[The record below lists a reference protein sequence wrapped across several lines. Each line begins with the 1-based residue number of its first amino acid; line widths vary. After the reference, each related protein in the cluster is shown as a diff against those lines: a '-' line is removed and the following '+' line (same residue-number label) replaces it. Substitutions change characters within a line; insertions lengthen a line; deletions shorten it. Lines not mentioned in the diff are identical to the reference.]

1 MLPFFDSIKEITPDW
16 YICQV
21 DLNCMEG
28 GSRCC
33 SLQSPLGILEDYTTV
48 KVCGDPLKNKKV
60 PVIPEIT
67 EGNIEGW
74 LFSCTGFPDLPPR
87 KKGNKLFK
95 FSLAAKAEYLKT
107 ASVAAVAASMILNI
121 Y

>member
-1 MLPFFDSIKEITPDW
+1 MLPFFDSIKDVTPDW

-21 DLNCMEG
+21 DLNCIEG
-28 GSRCC
+28 TSRCC
-33 SLQSPLGILEDYTTV
+33 SLQSPKGILEDYTTV

-60 PVIPEIT
+60 PVIPDIT

-74 LFSCTGFPDLPPR
+74 LFSCTGFPALPPR

-95 FSLAAKAEYLKT
+95 FSLKAEWLV
-107 ASVAAVAASMILNI
+107 ASTAAVAASISSSL